1 MENTKKQSRFL
12 NFTFLSLVF
21 IGIVLSTCGIA
32 FAISNYFKTETR
44 HTVNV
49 QNKFARLVVTE
60 SKNQD
65 PSVNKYLIPTE
76 IPMSAPTTDT
86 YTVIKNFVGKL
97 DSQGKPIDKEMFLK
111 TIIKYENDE
120 IGKFFSSQLKVNGTI
135 YDDTKRVKI
144 VADQD
149 YQISVE
155 TQQKDF
161 AGDNLTS
168 IIVIVEYELVDSQG
182 KSFEGTKEIIKSQI
196 VNNNN
201 MRV

>member
-1 MENTKKQSRFL
+1 MENTRKQNIL
-12 NFTFLSLVF
+12 NFTFLSLIF
-21 IGIVLSTCGIA
+21 IGVILTTCGIA

-60 SKNQD
+60 ARIQD
-65 PSVNKYLIPTE
+65 PSVDKFLIPTE
-76 IPMSAPTTDT
+76 IPMTAPTTDT

-97 DSQGKPIDKEMFLK
+97 DSQGKKIEQDMFLK

-155 TQQKDF
+155 TQQTAI

-168 IIVIVEYELVDSQG
+168 IIVIVEYELVDKDG

-196 VNNNN
+196 VKTT
-201 MRV
+201 

>member
-1 MENTKKQSRFL
+1 MENTRKQKIL
-12 NFTFLSLVF
+12 NFTFLSLIF
-21 IGIVLSTCGIA
+21 IAVILTTSGILL
-32 FAISNYFKTETR
+32 AITNFLKTETS
-44 HTVNV
+44 HKVNV

-60 SKNQD
+60 AKIQD

-120 IGKFFSSQLKVNGTI
+120 IGKFFSSQLKVNGKI

>member
-1 MENTKKQSRFL
+1 MENTRKQNIL
-12 NFTFLSLVF
+12 NFTFLSLIF
-21 IGIVLSTCGIA
+21 IGVILTTCGIA
-32 FAISNYFKTETR
+32 FAISNYFKTESR
-44 HTVNV
+44 HRVNV

-60 SKNQD
+60 ARIQD

-76 IPMSAPTTDT
+76 IPMSTPTTDT

-97 DSQGKPIDKEMFLK
+97 DSQGKKIEQDMFLK

-120 IGKFFSSQLKVNGTI
+120 IGKFFSSQLKINGTI

-161 AGDNLTS
+161 AGEINQIT
-168 IIVIVEYELVDSQG
+168 VIVEYELVDKDG
-182 KSFEGTKEIIKSQI
+182 KAFEGTKEIIKSQI
-196 VNNNN
+196 VNNNT
-201 MRV
+201 MSV